1 MTNNGRI
8 NLNLCEYL
16 KIVAAYDNKMLR
28 VSAKIAISKRPFRN
42 LNWILPA
49 KTYRSVNFRRISL
62 QKVMLLNEGRP
73 FSKNIK

>member
-16 KIVAAYDNKMLR
+16 KTVAAYDNKMLR

-49 KTYRSVNFRRISL
+49 KTGRSVKFRRRNAEFVSL
-62 QKVMLLNEGRP
+62 THVM
-73 FSKNIK
+73 